1 MMNHQ
6 HSIRGILGGFM
17 AAAAAFALFSSA
29 TAEDGFGQDGGQVAA
44 DESLD
49 LSGVEVD
56 EFDTFN
62 IQVTDTDLAQVLQML
77 ALQGERNVIASR
89 NVSAVISANL
99 FDVTSRWTRSQSR
112 SQP

>member
-29 TAEDGFGQDGGQVAA
+29 TAEDGFCQDGGQVAA

-62 IQVTDTDLAQVLQML
+62 IHSLKLIPQYSQCRKILPRIFSLRILRRNGHQSLNLNPLQL
-77 ALQGERNVIASR
+77 PKR
-89 NVSAVISANL
+89 
-99 FDVTSRWTRSQSR
+99 
-112 SQP
+112 